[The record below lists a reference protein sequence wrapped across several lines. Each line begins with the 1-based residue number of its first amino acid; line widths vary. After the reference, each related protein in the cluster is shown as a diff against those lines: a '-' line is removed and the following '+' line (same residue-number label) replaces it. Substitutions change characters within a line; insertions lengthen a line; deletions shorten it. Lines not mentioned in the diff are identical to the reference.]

1 MHCSQGG
8 THGHGWLAPYPA
20 VRNNLHR
27 PIGPRQ
33 LSRYSSLSDVMTPRT
48 TPMPPH
54 GLQQPPVTPLPI
66 ASSSTPSS
74 DSRVITSQNS
84 SHNSLTSPL
93 APVKESFVPM
103 PPYGPDDRG
112 DWVKRTRTNKA
123 PASQFIILFEPSGDA
138 HASRGS
144 MSCTGVPM
152 TDCLTS
158 PEISV
163 MGAHDRVLSFM
174 QKSGRNSIILKLRW
188 PGYENSDWG
197 VEIPIFEGTVP
208 RYMLAYLIAYQFQ
221 QFFHLCCAHPSRCKN
236 PRWELGPG
244 KLTLD
249 HLKLAS
255 IWSPEDNVWVL
266 SIRVVEYE

>member
-48 TPMPPH
+48 VRVLRIEHGCIAQRVLQTPMPPH

-174 QKSGRNSIILKLRW
+174 QKSGRNSIILKLRVSSFVGFHLCHREVYLRCSQW

-221 QFFHLCCAHPSRCKN
+221 QFFHVC
-236 PRWELGPG
+236 E
-244 KLTLD
+244 
-249 HLKLAS
+249 
-255 IWSPEDNVWVL
+255 VL
-266 SIRVVEYE
+266 HYPLYSY